1 MPEEYTQ
8 REQQLL
14 DISKNILSEIWKARL
29 EYIKKDYE
37 NNEEQYDNDLI
48 LKVEGL
54 LFQWEKQH
62 KGQADVLK
70 YMVISP
76 LNSGVIT
83 KSYEFQIALY
93 GKELYADENPLCF
106 YWTPEFIYKDV
117 EEDMTA
123 YREQVSRKIIRLRND
138 EVNEIRRRYVLC
150 HSYIA
155 MLYMNKIMKRIK
167 EISNWKQQAGAET
180 KILYGTYMEQMV
192 EIGKGQEES
201 I

>member
-1 MPEEYTQ
+1 MPEEGTQ

-14 DISKNILSEIWKARL
+14 HVSKKVLSEIWKARL
-29 EYIKKDYE
+29 EHIKKDYE
-37 NNEEQYDNDLI
+37 NNEKQYDNDLI
-48 LKVEGL
+48 FRVEDL
-54 LFQWEKQH
+54 LSQWEKQH
-62 KGQADVLK
+62 EGQGGMLK

-83 KSYEFQIALY
+83 KSYEFQFALY
-93 GKELYADENPLCF
+93 GKELYVDENPLCF

-117 EEDMTA
+117 EEDMAA
-123 YREQVSRKIIRLRND
+123 YREQVAREIIRLRND

-155 MLYMNKIMKRIK
+155 MFYMNKIMEKVK
-167 EISNWKQQAGAET
+167 GISSWKQQAGDDA

-192 EIGKGQEES
+192 EIGKGQEE
-201 I
+201 IL